1 VSEATGPV
9 CPECGTP
16 RAADGTP
23 ACSCAQRASDAH
35 RETRAAQAAAA
46 EDFDP
51 LRIRPFV
58 KVGDDTGTQEPTPS
72 AEADVDADAP
82 TAPLD
87 LHRPM
92 TAPADEP
99 PPDDGTQDGRRPRRG
114 AWTAGAAVGAAVLVT
129 GGLVAGLL
137 SYRSPSRDGS
147 GPDEVRASVPADASG
162 DGTPS
167 AEPSRTASSPTP
179 SATPSSS
186 PSASPA
192 ERETASDSPPRTGP
206 SSGTGATATSSPA
219 PSGPAGQNPVLRPG
233 DKGPEV
239 VELQLRLRQ
248 IGFYDDDA
256 DGDYDS
262 QVENA
267 VRSYQFTRVILT
279 DESGVYGHATRASLE
294 AETSEP

>member
-1 VSEATGPV
+1 MSEPTGPV

-16 RAADGTP
+16 RAADGAP
-23 ACSCAQRASDAH
+23 ACSCARRASDAH

-58 KVGDDTGTQEPTPS
+58 KVGDDTDPQEPAPLPD
-72 AEADVDADAP
+72 ADADAP
-82 TAPLD
+82 TAPPD
-87 LHRPM
+87 LHRPA
-92 TAPADEP
+92 TAPADESS
-99 PPDDGTQDGRRPRRG
+99 PDDGIQDGRRPRR
-114 AWTAGAAVGAAVLVT
+114 AVWTAGAAAGAAVLVT

-167 AEPSRTASSPTP
+167 AGPSRTAASPTP
-179 SATPSSS
+179 SATPSAS

-192 ERETASDSPPRTGP
+192 ESETPSDSPAPTGP

-248 IGFYDDDA
+248 IGFYDGAA

-279 DESGVYGHATRASLE
+279 DESGVYGPATRASLE
-294 AETSEP
+294 GETFEP